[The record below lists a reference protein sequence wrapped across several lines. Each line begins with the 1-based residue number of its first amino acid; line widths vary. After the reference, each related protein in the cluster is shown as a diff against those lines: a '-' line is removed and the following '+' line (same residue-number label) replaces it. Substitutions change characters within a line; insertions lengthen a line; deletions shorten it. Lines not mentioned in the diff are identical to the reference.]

1 MPDPH
6 RVRRWLETLAHS
18 PSQPTTVRR
27 SPIAGRSVGSDK
39 LPSVD
44 NGKTGRLHNLRL
56 FLASPGGLE
65 KERKAVH
72 RLIDEMNVSLRRI
85 DWQVEVLGWER
96 MGPAGGRAQAEIN
109 QDADRADVFCG
120 LLWDRW
126 GTPTGEHA
134 SGFEEEWQRSRDRF
148 ERTKSPELWLFFKA
162 VAAGQLSDPGPQL
175 RSVIDFRESVERE
188 EIAFY
193 KTFTSSLD
201 LESELRRALWDL
213 VISRAGV
220 GTTPSP
226 PDLDWEAAL
235 RRDPISLLQEGQE
248 RERLAEESAADEP
261 ARAAEIFLLLASE
274 LEELGFDSVADRYR
288 RRAASA
294 LSAAGRTAEAADL
307 WRGVLRRALSTTHPV
322 EVDFAARQLG
332 KDLPPEDRWEERA
345 WRACATW
352 PDDPESARE
361 DLREAI
367 RRGGATSVDAASLTV
382 WRETLWSL
390 DLSASSPDAVLAE
403 AGEAP
408 TPLDPELELL
418 TIEARA
424 QLEPKQF
431 RALWAEIRE
440 RILDESERDPATA
453 ARMCARWACE
463 LARRG
468 ETDEAQE
475 AFARAAA
482 IWGRLGDGEEEAAE
496 CFFSALSAAGLAGEI
511 VPAGWGWRPVAASIR
526 GGATSAAA
534 RAGRLE
540 HAGLAEGLREEPH
553 EARRQLR
560 LAISLRRR
568 AGHLRGWLGA
578 NRALGD
584 CERTMGNTT
593 EAALAY
599 CECSD
604 PHRAAAAA
612 GEGPTRQL
620 CDRLP
625 IGGSHWSTRASI
637 AVLAKIGRWA
647 STERAAAILPEL
659 MERTAPNA
667 EQPAGDRYEAV
678 EALGQISFSLSS
690 KLFDQTTARLI
701 ELLPDEN
708 RLAAEAA
715 GDILRLLGE
724 CGRLDASQAL
734 VGAFAAEPT
743 HSGVNPYWVAERLGS
758 PGSAVA
764 VRDAAIAGKALAM
777 QAMVEAG
784 LVIGDAELQQACDD
798 YCASIISG
806 DLGRDKSGAVHGFLA
821 LDLIGSIAVAVSTE
835 ELRVEVAEKLL
846 LYALEDVWPVVNRA
860 AAVRGFAA
868 LAETLDP
875 ITSGERLR
883 PLLELDDDAYTTAIE
898 RGAEWFSSAG
908 ELEGAV
914 LCAASKLF
922 ADNPPDWLSAAVADA
937 RLDPRRAMRV
947 AAWQSISSSS
957 GLSDT
962 GLELALLDP
971 RPGVRVAALY
981 CWMRRRRDLPPDTS
995 LEVLCKD
1002 AYTEVRVAVIRLLA
1016 DHDQQIAPQS
1026 VITAL
1031 QQDVDSWV
1039 AHLTRH
1045 ELGDD

>member
-1 MPDPH
+1 MPHLLSLHNGP
-6 RVRRWLETLAHS
+6 
-18 PSQPTTVRR
+18 PSADRRR
-27 SPIAGRSVGSDK
+27 SLVGRPSAGANCR
-39 LPSVD
+39 SVD
-44 NGKTGRLHNLRL
+44 NGKTSRLHNLRL

-65 KERKAVH
+65 TEREAVR

-109 QDADRADVFCG
+109 HDANRADVFCG

-148 ERTKSPELWLFFKA
+148 ERTKSPELWLFFKT
-162 VAAGQLSDPGPQL
+162 VGAGQISDPGPQL
-175 RSVIDFRESVERE
+175 RSVLDFRESVERE

-220 GTTPSP
+220 GTTPSL

-235 RRDPISLLQEGQE
+235 RRDPISLLQEGKE
-248 RERLAEESAADEP
+248 RERLAEERAADEP

-274 LEELGFDSVADRYR
+274 LEELGFDSVADGYR

-294 LSAAGRTAEAADL
+294 LSAAGRTTEAADL

-332 KDLPPEDRWEERA
+332 EDLPPEDRWEERA

-352 PDDPESARE
+352 PDDPEGARE
-361 DLREAI
+361 DLRNAI
-367 RRGGATSVDAASLTV
+367 RRCGATSVDAASLTV
-382 WRETLWSL
+382 WRETLWPL

-408 TPLDPELELL
+408 TPLEPELELL
-418 TIEARA
+418 ATEARA
-424 QLEPKQF
+424 QLEPKRF
-431 RALWAEIRE
+431 RELWAEIRE
-440 RILDESERDPATA
+440 RIPDESARDPATA

-463 LARRG
+463 LARHG

-482 IWGRLGDGEEEAAE
+482 LWGRLRDGEEEAAE
-496 CFFSALSAAGLAGEI
+496 CFFSAQSAAGLAGEI
-511 VPAGWGWRPVAASIR
+511 VPAGWGWRPVVASMR
-526 GGATSAAA
+526 GSATSAAA

-540 HAGLAEGLREEPH
+540 HAGLAEGLKDEPR

-560 LAISLRRR
+560 LAIALRRR

-584 CERTMGNTT
+584 CERTTGNTT

-604 PHRAAAAA
+604 PRRAAAAA

-625 IGGSHWSTRASI
+625 IGDSHWSTRASI

-647 STERAAAILPEL
+647 STQRAAAILPTL
-659 MERTAPNA
+659 MERTVPNP
-667 EQPAGDRYEAV
+667 EHPGGDRYEAV
-678 EALGQISFSLSS
+678 EALGQIAFSLP
-690 KLFDQTTARLI
+690 LELLDQAAARLI

-708 RLAAEAA
+708 RIAAEAA

-734 VGAFAAEPT
+734 VEAFAAEPA
-743 HSGVNPYWVAERLGS
+743 HSGVTPYWVAEQLGS
-758 PGSAVA
+758 TNSVTK
-764 VRDAAIAGKALAM
+764 VRSAAIAGEPLAM

-784 LVIGDAELQQACDD
+784 LVVKDAELQRACDD
-798 YCASIISG
+798 YCTRITSG
-806 DLGRDKSGAVHGFLA
+806 DLGRDKGGAVHGLLA
-821 LDLIGSIAVAVSTE
+821 LDLIGSIAFAVSRE

-875 ITSGERLR
+875 IASGERLR
-883 PLLELDDDAYTTAIE
+883 PLLELDDDAFTTASE
-898 RGAEWFSSAG
+898 RGAEWFSSEG

-914 LCAASKLF
+914 LCAASKLL
-922 ADNPPDWLSAAVADA
+922 ADDPPDWLRSAVADA
-937 RLDPRRAMRV
+937 RLDPRRDMRV

-957 GLSDT
+957 RLSDE
-962 GLELALLDP
+962 GLELHCSIP
-971 RPGVRVAALY
+971 RREFGWPRSIAGH
-981 CWMRRRRDLPPDTS
+981 
-995 LEVLCKD
+995 
-1002 AYTEVRVAVIRLLA
+1002 AVGATYLRMWPSRL
-1016 DHDQQIAPQS
+1016 
-1026 VITAL
+1026 
-1031 QQDVDSWV
+1031 
-1039 AHLTRH
+1039 
-1045 ELGDD
+1045 

>member
-1 MPDPH
+1 MN
-6 RVRRWLETLAHS
+6 E
-18 PSQPTTVRR
+18 
-27 SPIAGRSVGSDK
+27 
-39 LPSVD
+39 
-44 NGKTGRLHNLRL
+44 KTSRLHNLRL

-65 KERKAVH
+65 TERAAVR
-72 RLIDEMNVSLRRI
+72 RLIEDMNVSLRRI
-85 DWQVEVLGWER
+85 HWQIEVLGWEQI
-96 MGPAGGRAQAEIN
+96 GPAGGRAQAEIN
-109 QDADRADVFCG
+109 RDTDRADVFCG

-134 SGFEEEWQRSRDRF
+134 SGFEEEWQRSRARY
-148 ERTKSPELWLFFKA
+148 ERTKSPELWLFFKT

-175 RSVIDFRESVERE
+175 RSVLDFRESVERE

-193 KTFTSSLD
+193 KTFTSTGE

-220 GTTPSP
+220 GTTPFLS
-226 PDLDWEAAL
+226 DLDWEAAL
-235 RRDPISLLQEGQE
+235 RRDPISLLEEGQE
-248 RERLAEESAADEP
+248 RERLAEERAADEP

-274 LEELGFDSVADRYR
+274 LEELGFNSVADGYR

-294 LSAAGRTAEAADL
+294 LSAAGRTTEAADL
-307 WRGVLRRALSTTHPV
+307 WRGVLRRALSTTHPI

-332 KDLPPEDRWEERA
+332 EDLPPEDRWEERA
-345 WRACATW
+345 WRACAAW
-352 PDDPESARE
+352 PDDPKGARE

-367 RRGGATSVDAASLTV
+367 RRGSTTSVDAASLTV
-382 WRETLWSL
+382 WRETLWPL
-390 DLSASSPDAVLAE
+390 DLAASDPDAVLAE
-403 AGEAP
+403 AEEIS

-418 TIEARA
+418 ATEARA
-424 QLEPKQF
+424 QLEPKKF
-431 RALWAEIRE
+431 RELWAEIRE
-440 RILDESERDPATA
+440 RIVEESERDPATA
-453 ARMCARWACE
+453 GRMCARWACE

-496 CFFSALSAAGLAGEI
+496 CFFSAQSAAGLAGEI
-511 VPAGWGWRPVAASIR
+511 VPAGWGWRRVVASMR
-526 GGATSAAA
+526 SGATSAAA

-540 HAGLAEGLREEPH
+540 HAGLAEGLRDEPR

-560 LAISLRRR
+560 LAIALRRR

-584 CERTMGNTT
+584 CERTTGNTT

-604 PHRAAAAA
+604 PRRAAAAA

-625 IGGSHWSTRASI
+625 IGDSHWSTRTSI

-647 STERAAAILPEL
+647 SAERAAAILPGL
-659 MERTAPNA
+659 MERTTPCP
-667 EQPAGDRYEAV
+667 EQPGGDRSEAI
-678 EALGQISFSLSS
+678 EALGQIAFSLPSE
-690 KLFDQTTARLI
+690 LLDRAAGRLI

-708 RLAAEAA
+708 RIAAKAA

-724 CGRLDASQAL
+724 CGRFDASHAL
-734 VGAFAAEPT
+734 IEAFTADPAY
-743 HSGVNPYWVAERLGS
+743 SGVNPYWIADRLGS
-758 PGSAVA
+758 PRSAAA
-764 VRDAAIAGKALAM
+764 VRGAAIGGEPLAM
-777 QAMVEAG
+777 QAMVEAK
-784 LVIGDAELQQACDD
+784 LVAGDVELQQACEG
-798 YCASIISG
+798 YCTTVTSG
-806 DLGRDKSGAVHGFLA
+806 DLGRDENGAVHGLLA
-821 LDLIGSIAVAVSTE
+821 LDLVGNIALAVAE

-846 LYALEDVWPVVNRA
+846 LYALEDVWPVVNRT

-875 ITSGERLR
+875 IAGGKRLR
-883 PLLELDDDAYTTAIE
+883 PLLELDDDAFTAASK
-898 RGAEWFSSAG
+898 RGAEWFSSEG

-914 LCAASKLF
+914 LCAASKLL
-922 ADNPPDWLSAAVADA
+922 ADDPPDWLRSAVAGA

-947 AAWQSISSSS
+947 AAWQSVSSSS
-957 GLSDT
+957 GLSDE
-962 GLELALLDP
+962 GLEFALLDP
-971 RPGVRVAALY
+971 KPGVRVAALY
-981 CWMRRRRDLPPDTS
+981 CWSRRRDRLPSATS
-995 LEVLCKD
+995 LEALSND

-1016 DHDQQIAPQS
+1016 ERDWQKAPQG

-1031 QQDVDSWV
+1031 EQDVDSWV
-1039 AHLTRH
+1039 AHLARH
-1045 ELGDD
+1045 ELRDG

>member
-1 MPDPH
+1 MH
-6 RVRRWLETLAHS
+6 
-18 PSQPTTVRR
+18 
-27 SPIAGRSVGSDK
+27 
-39 LPSVD
+39 

-65 KERKAVH
+65 TERNAVC
-72 RLIDEMNVSLRRI
+72 RLIDEINVSLRRI
-85 DWQVEVLGWER
+85 NWQIEVLGWER

-109 QDADRADVFCG
+109 HEADRADVFCG

-148 ERTKSPELWLFFKA
+148 ERTKSPELWLFFKT
-162 VAAGQLSDPGPQL
+162 VAAGQISDPGPQL
-175 RSVIDFRESVERE
+175 RSVLDFRESVERE
-188 EIAFY
+188 ETAFY

-220 GTTPSP
+220 GTVPPP

-235 RRDPISLLQEGQE
+235 RRDPISLIQEGQE
-248 RERLAEESAADEP
+248 RERLAEEIAADGP
-261 ARAAEIFLLLASE
+261 ARAAEIFLSLASE
-274 LEELGFDSVADRYR
+274 LEELGFDSVADSYR

-294 LSAAGRTAEAADL
+294 LSAAGRTTEAADL
-307 WRGVLRRALSTTHPV
+307 WRGVLRRALSTAHPI
-322 EVDFAARQLG
+322 EVDFAASQLG
-332 KDLPPEDRWEERA
+332 DDLPPEDRWEEKA
-345 WRACATW
+345 WRACANW
-352 PDDPESARE
+352 PDDPEGARE
-361 DLREAI
+361 HLREAI
-367 RRGGATSVDAASLTV
+367 SRSGTAGVDAASLTV
-382 WRETLWSL
+382 WRETLWPL
-390 DLSASSPDAVLAE
+390 NLSASDPDAVLAE
-403 AGEAP
+403 AGEALS
-408 TPLDPELELL
+408 PLGPELELL
-418 TIEARA
+418 ATEARA

-431 RALWAEIRE
+431 RELWAEIRE
-440 RILDESERDPATA
+440 RILSESERDPATA

-482 IWGRLGDGEEEAAE
+482 TWGRLSDGEEEAAE
-496 CFFSALSAAGLAGEI
+496 CFFSAQSAAGLSGEI
-511 VPAGWGWRPVAASIR
+511 APAGWGWRPVVASMR

-540 HAGLAEGLREEPH
+540 HAGLAEGLKEEPH

-560 LAISLRRR
+560 LAIALRRR

-584 CERTMGNTT
+584 CERTTGNTT

-604 PHRAAAAA
+604 PRRAAAAA

-625 IGGSHWSTRASI
+625 IGGSHWSTRASL
-637 AVLAKIGRWA
+637 AVLAKVGRWA
-647 STERAAAILPEL
+647 SAERAEAILPEL
-659 MERTAPNA
+659 MGRTAPNPA
-667 EQPAGDRYEAV
+667 QPGGDRNEAV

-690 KLFDQTTARLI
+690 ELLDQAAARLI
-701 ELLPDEN
+701 ALLPDEN
-708 RLAAEAA
+708 RIAAEAA
-715 GDILRLLGE
+715 GEILRLLGE
-724 CGRLDASQAL
+724 CGRFDASQAL
-734 VGAFAAEPT
+734 VGAFVAEPT
-743 HSGVNPYWVAERLGS
+743 HSGVSPYWVAEQLVAEQLGS
-758 PGSAVA
+758 PSSAVA
-764 VRDAAIAGKALAM
+764 VRDAAIAGEPLAM

-784 LVIGDAELQQACDD
+784 LAVGDPELQQACND
-798 YCASIISG
+798 YCARVVSG
-806 DLGRDKSGAVHGFLA
+806 DLGRDKSGAVHGLLA
-821 LDLIGSIAVAVSTE
+821 LDLIGSIAVAVSRE
-835 ELRVEVAEKLL
+835 ELQVEVAEKLL

-875 ITSGERLR
+875 IASGERLR
-883 PLLELDDDAYTTAIE
+883 PLLELDDDAYTMASE
-898 RGAEWFSSAG
+898 RGAEWFSAAG

-914 LCAASKLF
+914 LCAASKLL
-922 ADNPPDWLSAAVADA
+922 ADDPPDWLQAAVANA
-937 RLDPRRAMRV
+937 RLDPRRDMRA
-947 AAWQSISSSS
+947 AAWQAISSSS
-957 GLSDT
+957 RLSGE

-971 RPGVRVAALY
+971 KTRVRVAALY
-981 CWMRRRRDLPPDTS
+981 CWKRRRKDLPPDAS
-995 LEVLCKD
+995 LETLSED

-1016 DHDQQIAPQS
+1016 DRDRKRAPQG
-1026 VITAL
+1026 VITTL
-1031 QQDVDSWV
+1031 EQDVDSWV
-1039 AHLTRH
+1039 AHLARH
-1045 ELGDD
+1045 ELGDGPVRINPFQ

>member
-1 MPDPH
+1 
-6 RVRRWLETLAHS
+6 VR
-18 PSQPTTVRR
+18 
-27 SPIAGRSVGSDK
+27 
-39 LPSVD
+39 
-44 NGKTGRLHNLRL
+44 
-56 FLASPGGLE
+56 
-65 KERKAVH
+65 
-72 RLIDEMNVSLRRI
+72 RLIDDMNVSLRRI
-85 DWQVEVLGWER
+85 NWQVEVLGWER
-96 MGPAGGRAQAEIN
+96 MGPTGGRAQVEIN
-109 QDADRADVFCG
+109 HDADRADVFCG

-148 ERTKSPELWLFFKA
+148 ERTKSPELWLFFKT
-162 VAAGQLSDPGPQL
+162 VAAGQISDPGPQL
-175 RSVIDFRESVERE
+175 RSVLDFRESVERE
-188 EIAFY
+188 ETAFF
-193 KTFTSSLD
+193 KTFTGSLD

-220 GTTPSP
+220 GTAPPP
-226 PDLDWEAAL
+226 PDLDWEVAL

-248 RERLAEESAADEP
+248 RERLAEEMAADEP

-274 LEELGFDSVADRYR
+274 LDELGFDSVADSYR

-294 LSAAGRTAEAADL
+294 LSAAGRTMEAADL
-307 WRGVLRRALSTTHPV
+307 WRRVLRRALSTAHPV
-322 EVDFAARQLG
+322 EADFAARQLG
-332 KDLPPEDRWEERA
+332 DDLPPEDRWEERA
-345 WRACATW
+345 WQACASW
-352 PDDPESARE
+352 PDDPEGARE

-367 RRGGATSVDAASLTV
+367 RRCGSTGLDAASLSI
-382 WRETLWSL
+382 WRETLWQL
-390 DLSASSPDAVLAE
+390 DLSASDPGVVVTDADE
-403 AGEAP
+403 MQ

-418 TIEARA
+418 ATEARA
-424 QLEPKQF
+424 QLEPEQF
-431 RALWAEIRE
+431 RGLWAEVRK
-440 RILDESERDPATA
+440 RILEESERDPATA

-496 CFFSALSAAGLAGEI
+496 CFFSAQSAAGLAGEI
-511 VPAGWGWRPVAASIR
+511 VPAGWGWRPVVASMR

-534 RAGRLE
+534 RAERLE
-540 HAGLAEGLREEPH
+540 HAGLAEGLKDEPR

-560 LAISLRRR
+560 LAIALRRR

-584 CERTMGNTT
+584 CERSASNTT

-604 PHRAAAAA
+604 PRRAAAAA
-612 GEGPTRQL
+612 GEGPTREL

-625 IGGSHWSTRASI
+625 IGDSHWSTRASI

-647 STERAAAILPEL
+647 SIERAAAILPAL
-659 MERTAPNA
+659 MERTAPHP
-667 EQPAGDRYEAV
+667 EQPGGDRHEAV
-678 EALGQISFSLSS
+678 EALGQIAFSLPSE
-690 KLFDQTTARLI
+690 LLDQAAARLI

-708 RLAAEAA
+708 RIAAEAA

-724 CGRLDASQAL
+724 CGRLDASTAL
-734 VGAFAAEPT
+734 VGAFVAEPT

-758 PGSAVA
+758 PSSAAA
-764 VRDAAIAGKALAM
+764 VRDAAIAGEPLAM

-784 LVIGDAELQQACDD
+784 LVVGDPELQRACDD
-798 YCASIISG
+798 YCASITGG
-806 DLGRDKSGAVHGFLA
+806 DLGRDKNGAVHGLLA
-821 LDLIGSIAVAVSTE
+821 LDLIGSIAAAVSAE

-868 LAETLDP
+868 LAETLEP
-875 ITSGERLR
+875 IASGERLR
-883 PLLELDDDAYTTAIE
+883 PLLEVDDDAYTAASA

-914 LCAASKLF
+914 LCAASKLL
-922 ADNPPDWLSAAVADA
+922 ADDPPDWLRSAVADA
-937 RLDPRRAMRV
+937 RLDPRRDMRV

-957 GLSDT
+957 RLSDE
-962 GLELALLDP
+962 GLELALLDHKA
-971 RPGVRVAALY
+971 RVRVAVLY
-981 CWMRRRRDLPPDTS
+981 CWTCRRGDLPPDTS
-995 LEVLCKD
+995 LEALSKD
-1002 AYTEVRVAVIRLLA
+1002 AYTEVRVAVIRLLT
-1016 DHDQQIAPQS
+1016 DRERQKAPQGV
-1026 VITAL
+1026 VIAL

-1039 AHLTRH
+1039 AYLARH
-1045 ELGDD
+1045 ELGGA

>member
-1 MPDPH
+1 
-6 RVRRWLETLAHS
+6 VR
-18 PSQPTTVRR
+18 
-27 SPIAGRSVGSDK
+27 
-39 LPSVD
+39 
-44 NGKTGRLHNLRL
+44 
-56 FLASPGGLE
+56 
-65 KERKAVH
+65 

-85 DWQVEVLGWER
+85 NWQIEVLGWEQ

-109 QDADRADVFCG
+109 HDADRADVFCG

-148 ERTKSPELWLFFKA
+148 ERTKSPELWLFFKT
-162 VAAGQLSDPGPQL
+162 VAAGQISDPGPQL
-175 RSVIDFRESVERE
+175 RSVLDFRESVERE

-193 KTFTSSLD
+193 KAFTSSLD

-220 GTTPSP
+220 GTTPP
-226 PDLDWEAAL
+226 LPDLDWEEAL
-235 RRDPISLLQEGQE
+235 RRDPISLLQEGHE
-248 RERLAEESAADEP
+248 RERLAEEIAADEP
-261 ARAAEIFLLLASE
+261 ARAAELFLLLASE
-274 LEELGFDSVADRYR
+274 LEELGFDSVADGYR

-294 LSAAGRTAEAADL
+294 LSAAGRTTEAADL

-332 KDLPPEDRWEERA
+332 EDLPPEDRWEEKA

-352 PDDPESARE
+352 PDDPEGGRE
-361 DLREAI
+361 NLREVV
-367 RRGGATSVDAASLTV
+367 RRGEAAGVDAASLTV
-382 WRETLWSL
+382 WRETLWAL
-390 DLSASSPDAVLAE
+390 DLSASDPDAVLAE
-403 AGEAP
+403 AREAP
-408 TPLDPELELL
+408 ARLDPELELL
-418 TIEARA
+418 AAEARS
-424 QLEPKQF
+424 QVEPKKF
-431 RALWAEIRE
+431 REFWAEIRE

-468 ETDEAQE
+468 KTDEAQE

-482 IWGRLGDGEEEAAE
+482 IWGRLADGEEEAAE
-496 CFFSALSAAGLAGEI
+496 CFFSAQSAAGLDGEI
-511 VPAGWGWRPVAASIR
+511 VPAGWGWRPVVASMR

-540 HAGLAEGLREEPH
+540 HAGLAEGLKDEPH

-560 LAISLRRR
+560 LAIALRRR

-584 CERTMGNTT
+584 CERTTGNTT

-604 PHRAAAAA
+604 PRRAAAAA

-625 IGGSHWSTRASI
+625 IGDSHWSTRTSI

-647 STERAAAILPEL
+647 SAERAAAILPEL
-659 MERTAPNA
+659 MKRTAPNP
-667 EQPAGDRYEAV
+667 EQPGGDRYEAA
-678 EALGQISFSLSS
+678 EALGQIAFSLPSE
-690 KLFDQTTARLI
+690 LLDQAAARLI

-708 RLAAEAA
+708 RIAAEAA

-734 VGAFAAEPT
+734 VEAFAAEPAY
-743 HSGVNPYWVAERLGS
+743 SGVNPYWVAEQLES
-758 PGSAVA
+758 SSLVTE
-764 VRDAAIAGKALAM
+764 VRSAAITGEPLAM
-777 QAMVEAG
+777 QAMAEAR
-784 LVIGDAELQQACDD
+784 LVVKDAELQRACDE
-798 YCASIISG
+798 YCARTTSG
-806 DLGRDKSGAVHGFLA
+806 DLGRDESGAVHGLLA
-821 LDLIGSIAVAVSTE
+821 LDLIGSIAVAVSGE
-835 ELRVEVAEKLL
+835 ELRAEIAEKLL
-846 LYALEDVWPVVNRA
+846 LYALEDIWPVVNRA
-860 AAVRGFAA
+860 SAVRGFAA

-875 ITSGERLR
+875 IASGERLR
-883 PLLELDDDAYTTAIE
+883 PLLELDDDAFTAASK
-898 RGAEWFSSAG
+898 RGAEWFSSEG

-914 LCAASKLF
+914 LCAAGKLL
-922 ADNPPDWLSAAVADA
+922 ADDPPDWLRSAVANA

-947 AAWQSISSSS
+947 ASWQSISSSS
-957 GLSDT
+957 RLSDE

-971 RPGVRVAALY
+971 KARVRVAALY
-981 CWMRRRRDLPPDTS
+981 CWSRRRDDLPPATS
-995 LEVLCKD
+995 LEALSND

-1016 DHDQQIAPQS
+1016 ERDWQKAPHG

-1031 QQDVDSWV
+1031 EQDVDSWV
-1039 AHLTRH
+1039 AHLARH
-1045 ELGDD
+1045 ELKDG